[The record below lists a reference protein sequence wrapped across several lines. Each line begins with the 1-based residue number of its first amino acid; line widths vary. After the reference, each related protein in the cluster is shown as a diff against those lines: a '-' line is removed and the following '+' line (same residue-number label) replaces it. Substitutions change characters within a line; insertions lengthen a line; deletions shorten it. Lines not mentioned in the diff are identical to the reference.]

1 MYLKPMR
8 PICEKEEE
16 WEGGRSVQAN
26 TAAAKGAESDA
37 LVLEVYQMGASI
49 RS

>member
-1 MYLKPMR
+1 MR

-16 WEGGRSVQAN
+16 WESREGGRSVQAN